1 MVMSSSCE
9 ERGCKERMQ
18 GGGCEE
24 RGCKGEGMRRED
36 VRERVQGRGCEGGCE
51 EREHIATWNTP
62 VTSPPLTLSHPA
74 GNSVPLST

>member
-24 RGCKGEGMRRED
+24 RGCKGEGVRRED
-36 VRERVQGRGCEGGCE
+36 VRESVQGRGCEGDVR
-51 EREHIATWNTP
+51 RECARRENT
-62 VTSPPLTLSHPA
+62 
-74 GNSVPLST
+74 